1 MTQGSPEA
9 KGFDTVLVL
18 DYGAQYGQLIAR
30 RVRECR
36 VYSELI
42 PHDASIERIKSYDP
56 KGIILSGGPMSVYVD
71 DAPRVNP
78 EIFELGVPVLGICYG
93 AQGIALELGGTV
105 ARTGLSEFGKTT
117 LNVIEQGLILDSMR
131 GEEQC
136 WMSHRDSITEPPPG
150 FEVLAAS
157 SGAPVAA
164 MEDRERGFY
173 AVQFH
178 PEVVHTPKG
187 MEVLRSVPLQGL
199 RLRPDVHARSRS
211 SRSPSARSA
220 SRSATPRRSS
230 ASPAASTRPWPRCSC
245 TGPSAT
251 GSPACS
257 STRA

>member
-1 MTQGSPEA
+1 M
-9 KGFDTVLVL
+9 
-18 DYGAQYGQLIAR
+18 
-30 RVRECR
+30 RECR

-117 LNVIEQGLILDSMR
+117 LNVIKPGLILDGMR

-136 WMSHRDSITEPPPG
+136 WMSHRDSIAEPPPG

-187 MEVLRSVPLQGL
+187 MDVLRAFLYKACGCAPRS
-199 RLRPDVHARSRS
+199 RPSRS

-220 SRSATPRRSS
+220 SRSASPRRSS
-230 ASPAASTRPWPRCSC
+230 ASAAASTRRWRRCSC
-245 TGPSAT
+245 TAPSAT
-251 GSPACS
+251 SSPACS